1 MKIFGDDGFRD
12 KYGKGLMSEIFLNN
26 FFRSLNII
34 LKKKKI
40 NSVIIGFDTRKSN
53 EEIRRIIISNL
64 FDVKKIHIIN
74 KPVTTPYIHFLSKN
88 TKSFCIMITASHFEW
103 NYNGFK
109 FFYKGEKISK
119 VFENQI
125 IKNLNKKKIERKIK
139 KKISFIYP
147 KNYFNFINKKFN
159 IIIKKK
165 IILDLANG
173 GACSFINQINF
184 LKKLNKI
191 NYNFDGKNINKNAGS
206 NFIKKNFRKR
216 NFEYLIAFDG
226 DADRVSI
233 AKKGY
238 GIIETEKLALIFA
251 EYLLRYKKINKENI
265 VGTIITNPW
274 LEEELKK
281 IKIKLL
287 KTKVGDRNVTEKEK
301 KNFSLF
307 SFETSGH
314 FSFNKMMDGIYASAL
329 FLKII
334 QNNENIVNEILKKKI
349 NYKKYILK
357 VIPRNKKLII
367 NIIKKYKENKKIKII
382 KRKSIWENLYKVY
395 FFYKKEEVKKIIKIK
410 NYIYDLK

>member
-1 MKIFGDDGFRD
+1 
-12 KYGKGLMSEIFLNN
+12 
-26 FFRSLNII
+26 
-34 LKKKKI
+34 
-40 NSVIIGFDTRKSN
+40 
-53 EEIRRIIISNL
+53 
-64 FDVKKIHIIN
+64 
-74 KPVTTPYIHFLSKN
+74 
-88 TKSFCIMITASHFEW
+88 MITASHFEW

-119 VFENQI
+119 VFESQI